1 MSLNVAE
8 ELTKAQTERESVL
21 SGLASAG
28 GDSEQLKRLGQ
39 KNSELESLIG
49 KLERLA
55 TLEHQIQDATELLA
69 AETDEEMRGLAEAD
83 LKESTVEHDALELDV
98 TELLHPSDP
107 NDTKNAII
115 EIRAGTGGEEAELF
129 AMDLWRMYVRFIERQ
144 GWQLNIEDL
153 RQSSIGGLEEGTMT
167 IMAPR
172 AYGQMKFESGVH
184 RVQRVPETEK
194 QGRIHTS
201 AASVAVFPEVE
212 EVEFAIDP
220 KDLRIDVYRSS
231 GPGGQSVNTTDSAV
245 RITHLPTGLVV
256 SMQDEK
262 SQHKNKDKALRV
274 LRGRLVALQEEQRR
288 AANSAARQSMI
299 GSGDRSEKIRT
310 YNFPQDR
317 VTDHRVK
324 QSWSNLKGILDGDLL
339 PIITA
344 LREADASIREQSA

>member
-1 MSLNVAE
+1 MQLNIVE
-8 ELTKAQTERESVL
+8 EISRAQAEREEVL
-21 SGLASAG
+21 AALTAAG
-28 GDSEQLKRLGQ
+28 NDPEQLKRLGQ
-39 KNSELESLIG
+39 KHRELESILV
-49 KLERLA
+49 KLEKLSGI
-55 TLEHQIQDATELLA
+55 EHQLADATELLETEKDEELRA
-69 AETDEEMRGLAEAD
+69 LAETDVEQMTTERDSLAAD
-83 LKESTVEHDALELDV
+83 VYET
-98 TELLHPSDP
+98 LHPADP
-107 NDTKNAII
+107 NDVKNAII

-167 IMAPR
+167 VIAPR

-212 EVEFAIDP
+212 EVEFSIDP
-220 KDLRIDVYRSS
+220 QDLRIDVYRSS

-245 RITHLPTGLVV
+245 RITHIPTGVV
-256 SMQDEK
+256 VAMQDEK

-324 QSWSNLKGILDGDLL
+324 QSWSNLKGVLDGDLL
-339 PIITA
+339 PILTA
-344 LREADASIREQSA
+344 LREAAAAEELAAE